1 MTVLPGTML
10 PGTVRPGTGLSGLVP
25 ILATPFRSDGSLDL
39 PSLARLVEFQVASG
53 AAGVA
58 TFGLAS
64 ETFTLSA
71 QERRLVLDTVVRT
84 ARTASDPLPV
94 VAGIAATG
102 LYPAVEQGK
111 EAADGGAT
119 VLMVLPPFLVRP
131 GDDQLAEFFGE
142 LAAAVGVPVM
152 MQDAPALTGVPMSV
166 RVIAET
172 GQLPGVD
179 YVKIEAAPT
188 APKVAA
194 VASAVAGL
202 AVSTAASAAGST
214 VAGGKLRVFGGQNAQ
229 FLLDELDRGAI
240 GTMPACEFTDLLAP
254 VMTAWD
260 AGRRDEAEA
269 RFYRLLPLLV
279 YGLQSGIA
287 WAVHKEVLVR
297 RGIIADARVRAPAR
311 PLDAASAAG
320 LLRLL
325 RPLEREP
332 GWKPRLGTASEA
344 H

>member
-1 MTVLPGTML
+1 MTV
-10 PGTVRPGTGLSGLVP
+10 LSGLVP
-25 ILATPFRSDGSLDL
+25 ILATPFRGDGSLDL
-39 PSLARLVEFQVASG
+39 ASLARLVEYQVTSG
-53 AAGVA
+53 ANGVA

-71 QERRLVLDTVVRT
+71 RERRLVLDTVVRT
-84 ARTASDPLPV
+84 ARAASAAMPV

-111 EAADGGAT
+111 EAVDGGAT

-152 MQDAPALTGVPMSV
+152 MQDAPVLTGVPMSV
-166 RVIAET
+166 RVIAEA
-172 GQLPGVD
+172 GRVPGVD

-194 VASAVAGL
+194 VASTVA
-202 AVSTAASAAGST
+202 STG
-214 VAGGKLRVFGGQNAQ
+214 AGGKLRVFGGQNAQ
-229 FLLDELDRGAI
+229 FLLDELDRGAV
-240 GTMPACEFTDLLAP
+240 GTMPACEFTDLLAE
-254 VMTAWD
+254 VMTARD
-260 AGRRDEAEA
+260 AGNRDEAEA
-269 RFYRLLPLLV
+269 RFHRLLPLLV

-287 WAVHKEVLVR
+287 WAVHKQVLVR

-325 RPLEREP
+325 RPLESEP
-332 GWKPRLGTASEA
+332 GWQPGLGPGSEA